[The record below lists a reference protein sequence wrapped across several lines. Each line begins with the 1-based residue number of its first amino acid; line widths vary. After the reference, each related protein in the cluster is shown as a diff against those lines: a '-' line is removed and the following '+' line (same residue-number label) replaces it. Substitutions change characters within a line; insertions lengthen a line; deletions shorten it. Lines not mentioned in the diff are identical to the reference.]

1 MMTRVTLPSGAA
13 PLDEAAGRRSLIRA
27 AITLAAQ
34 KRSFQ
39 ALGLREVAREAGVNP
54 NTFYRHFADMEE
66 LAMAVA
72 TELGGQLSQ
81 TLKAIR
87 ANASRSEAARATV
100 AATYRFAADH
110 PAAVI
115 ALVSELNG
123 AYPRVRSHLRLLM
136 RGVAQ
141 DIADDVQD
149 YARDSGIPAD
159 TLLRLAFSLVE
170 QLFIMSIDYIEQTD
184 GREEIESWAV
194 TLSKIYFAGGALL
207 LGARQG

>member
-1 MMTRVTLPSGAA
+1 
-13 PLDEAAGRRSLIRA
+13 
-27 AITLAAQ
+27 
-34 KRSFQ
+34 
-39 ALGLREVAREAGVNP
+39 
-54 NTFYRHFADMEE
+54 
-66 LAMAVA
+66 
-72 TELGGQLSQ
+72 
-81 TLKAIR
+81 
-87 ANASRSEAARATV
+87 
-100 AATYRFAADH
+100 
-110 PAAVI
+110 
-115 ALVSELNG
+115 
-123 AYPRVRSHLRLLM
+123 M

-207 LGARQG
+207 LGTRKG